1 MIKSLF
7 EPDAHQPENI
17 SIETEKVSDDA
28 IFEVAAAPRSVE
40 VNEAENPLEMP
51 ELPNDAPAASDANE
65 LSDAEMLELFAEAE
79 NEPVNLSEP
88 QFNEP
93 ENKSAEAK
101 DDSSDIEFKEETAS
115 FRSPAESADE
125 TVNFQFAGKAK
136 ISEPKKESEQ
146 LLFQTPP
153 ERESFAETARKSGLA
168 YAAAITLFAS
178 VVFMLIIGWFADL
191 LFDSSPWGKVGGIV
205 LGSLIGF
212 IQLFRIT
219 AQIFKNNE

>member
-17 SIETEKVSDDA
+17 SIGAEKIREDA
-28 IFEVAAAPRSVE
+28 IFVAAAAPPSVE

-51 ELPNDAPAASDANE
+51 EMLNDAPAASDADE

-79 NEPVNLSEP
+79 NELLNPSEP
-88 QFNEP
+88 YFNQP
-93 ENKSAEAK
+93 ENKFAEPQH
-101 DDSSDIEFKEETAS
+101 DSSDIEFKEETAN
-115 FRSPAESADE
+115 FQSPAESADE
-125 TVNFQFAGKAK
+125 TANFHFADKAK
-136 ISEPKKESEQ
+136 LSEPKKESEQ
-146 LLFQTPP
+146 MLFQTPL
-153 ERESFAETARKSGLA
+153 ERESFAETVRQSGLA

-178 VVFMLIIGWFADL
+178 VIFMLIIGWFADL